1 MSARTPPIY
10 DADRSPERLR
20 ELLTGGDVPVAVY
33 GLGKMGLP
41 LAGVYAETTG
51 AVTGVDVDPSVV
63 ERVNAGESHVL
74 GEPGLGDLVAEQV
87 SRGRLAATTDGAA
100 AAADARIHVIIVPT
114 LLSAENDPDLSTVES
129 VVEDIAA
136 GLEPGDLVVAEST
149 LPPGSCRDVLLPHLC
164 QESGLGR
171 GEFGL
176 AFCPERT
183 ASGSALRDIR
193 GQYPKVVGGV
203 DAASTRA
210 AELVY
215 GELSSNEIHAVSD
228 ATTAEAVKVFE
239 GVYRDVNIALA
250 NELGRLAD
258 ELDISVREAID
269 VANGL
274 SVCQLHEPGPG
285 VGGHCIPYYPHFL
298 LARMEEPM
306 PVVRTAREL
315 NDAMPAVMVDRLAH
329 QLSTTG
335 TDLADAS
342 VLVLGFT
349 YRAGVEETRASPAI
363 GVVDALE
370 AAGAD
375 VAGVDPLVDPAAF
388 GARPVSVSALPEES
402 FDGAIVVTPHAEF
415 DAIPW
420 EELEPMVVVDGRD
433 ALDLS
438 RTAHRTYTFAGSRDG
453 SVPVADG
460 ERRDAPPL
468 PVENP
473 GASRTDGGNDV

>member
-1 MSARTPPIY
+1 
-10 DADRSPERLR
+10 
-20 ELLTGGDVPVAVY
+20 
-33 GLGKMGLP
+33 
-41 LAGVYAETTG
+41 
-51 AVTGVDVDPSVV
+51 
-63 ERVNAGESHVL
+63 
-74 GEPGLGDLVAEQV
+74 
-87 SRGRLAATTDGAA
+87 
-100 AAADARIHVIIVPT
+100 
-114 LLSAENDPDLSTVES
+114 
-129 VVEDIAA
+129 
-136 GLEPGDLVVAEST
+136 
-149 LPPGSCRDVLLPHLC
+149 
-164 QESGLGR
+164 
-171 GEFGL
+171 
-176 AFCPERT
+176 
-183 ASGSALRDIR
+183 
-193 GQYPKVVGGV
+193 
-203 DAASTRA
+203 
-210 AELVY
+210 
-215 GELSSNEIHAVSD
+215 
-228 ATTAEAVKVFE
+228 
-239 GVYRDVNIALA
+239 
-250 NELGRLAD
+250 
-258 ELDISVREAID
+258 
-269 VANGL
+269 
-274 SVCQLHEPGPG
+274 
-285 VGGHCIPYYPHFL
+285 
-298 LARMEEPM
+298 MEEPM